1 VQEELLKSLCSTGTP
16 IVLELTSGGAL
27 AVNWEDEHIPA
38 ILQLWYP
45 GEEGGTALADVLF
58 GDYNPAGR
66 LPVTFY
72 KSVDQLPPFEDYNMK
87 GRTYRYSEGGPLFPF
102 GYGLSY
108 TRLKYQNLS
117 VPEEVR
123 AGEDVRIS
131 VEVQNVGKSA
141 GDEVVELYVKALK
154 ASTAVPISSL
164 EGFKRIHLKPGE
176 TKVVE
181 FKLEPR
187 QLSVFNSLKGNRVTK
202 YVVEPGPF
210 EIAVGGVQPETKAST
225 TESVTKE
232 MKVVGE
238 PYLNRD

>member
-1 VQEELLKSLCSTGTP
+1 
-16 IVLELTSGGAL
+16 
-27 AVNWEDEHIPA
+27 
-38 ILQLWYP
+38 
-45 GEEGGTALADVLF
+45 
-58 GDYNPAGR
+58 

-72 KSVDQLPPFEDYNMK
+72 KSADQLPPFEDYNMK
-87 GRTYRYSEGGPLFPF
+87 GRTYRYFEGEPLFPF

-108 TRLKYQNLS
+108 TKSKYQNLS
-117 VPEEVR
+117 VPKEAR
-123 AGEDVRIS
+123 AGEDVKIS

-141 GDEVVELYVKALK
+141 GDEVAQLYVKALK
-154 ASTAVPISSL
+154 ASTPAPIRSL

-187 QLSVFNSLKGNRVTK
+187 QLSVFDSRKGNGITK

-210 EIAVGGVQPETKAST
+210 QIALGGVQPGTKAPT
-225 TESVTKE
+225 TEFVTKE

-238 PYLNRD
+238 PYLIRD